1 MRNFQIV
8 HGLAQALRRLPRLGQ
23 VGVLQ
28 DDGEFLAAVA
38 QRGAGRITCL
48 SGLERH
54 HTADGL
60 AALHRLER
68 VVYLVKRYHM
78 RDHRVDPDR

>member
-1 MRNFQIV
+1 MRNLQIV

-38 QRGAGRITCL
+38 QRGAGRITGL

-60 AALHRLER
+60 AALRLER
-68 VVYLVKRYHM
+68 VVDLVKRYHM

>member
-8 HGLAQALRRLPRLGQ
+8 HGLSQALRRLPRLGQ

-38 QRGAGRITCL
+38 QRR
-48 SGLERH
+48 
-54 HTADGL
+54 
-60 AALHRLER
+60 
-68 VVYLVKRYHM
+68 
-78 RDHRVDPDR
+78 